1 MTDVPGEKIWIEL
14 KLILRGRFAG
24 HLMRV
29 ILQQQLASQL
39 GAPRFFLL
47 LNLNLFSSTKV
58 YLNRRSTCSNWKI
71 VG

>member
-39 GAPRFFLL
+39 GAPRIFLL